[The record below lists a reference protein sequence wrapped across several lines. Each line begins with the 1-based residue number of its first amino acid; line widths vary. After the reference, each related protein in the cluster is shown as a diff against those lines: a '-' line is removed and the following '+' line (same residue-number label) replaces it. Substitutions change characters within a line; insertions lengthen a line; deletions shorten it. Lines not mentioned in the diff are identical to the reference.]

1 MFFLVPEWHSSRFYS
16 NWGPRFLSPRGPPAS
31 GVGWGHSHSHSRSTR
46 RIKFPRAECRRGMA
60 ALALT
65 SRACRSRC
73 ACRPAGGRT
82 ARERPRAGAFG
93 DWRAAGVHAAMLVL
107 GPVKCYAGLCGQFVQ
122 SVCSQ
127 GVCIV
132 CSWLRIRQEDC
143 GQAICAG
150 GRAIRG
156 VGGSLSERWARGGPV

>member
-1 MFFLVPEWHSSRFYS
+1 
-16 NWGPRFLSPRGPPAS
+16 
-31 GVGWGHSHSHSRSTR
+31 
-46 RIKFPRAECRRGMA
+46 MA

-65 SRACRSRC
+65 SRACCSRC

-93 DWRAAGVHAAMLVL
+93 DSRAAGVHAAMLVL

-127 GVCIV
+127 GVCTARG
-132 CSWLRIRQEDC
+132 WFRIRREGC
-143 GQAICAG
+143 GQAIRAG
-150 GRAIRG
+150 ESAIRG
-156 VGGSLSERWARGGPV
+156 VGGSLSERWARGGPL